1 VVQIG
6 PGKSGGLAVRVLASP
21 AGEGVAPFRLPASSG
36 VWIRTRVEVCRRRD
50 LSVDTGAPGF
60 PAPRQVGEVL
70 FRTLFAGQVGLLFAR
85 SRGSL
90 ASRGEGLRLRL
101 RFHLDPADP
110 RLTVLHGLPWELLCE
125 PDTRDFLALSRRTP
139 VVRSLDS
146 PRPLPPLPIPAG
158 LRILVAMAEVPGL
171 PLDLQQE
178 RAHLLEAWAETPG
191 VEILDLQK
199 VGIAALREALLASP
213 IHILHVMGHGVID
226 PASRSGALIL
236 PRSDGS
242 RLAVTG
248 ETLAH
253 VLKDI
258 PDLRL
263 VFLNACHTGRIPDGA
278 ETDPFSGV
286 ATALVLGGV
295 PTVVAMQLPVE
306 DDAAIVFSRTVH
318 GRLAKGDPI
327 EAAVTE
333 GRQAVHA
340 LHPDTAEWA
349 IPVLFTRLSDGQIF
363 APDTAPPT
371 VPAEVPRDVPVPRQS
386 VWRFQLPRV
395 RWLAGGALL
404 LALTALALL
413 ARKTSERPIPIER
426 VRLSGFWIARY
437 EVSNREFLLF
447 VERNPQ
453 WRRDR
458 IRRSV
463 HDGDYLK
470 HWISPRE
477 FPEGLADY
485 PVTRVSWF
493 AAQEYCH
500 WQGGRLPSREEWQMA
515 AHSAE
520 SPYPWGKTD
529 PAGPTPLN
537 FCDAACPRQHRDS
550 TELPLFRD
558 GYPETAPVRSFPNG
572 RTREGIYNLSGNVWE
587 WCFTPSGN
595 DRVTMGGSYLMT
607 FQECSTDAQGF
618 EDAKLCAPDVGFRCA
633 WD

>member
-1 VVQIG
+1 
-6 PGKSGGLAVRVLASP
+6 
-21 AGEGVAPFRLPASSG
+21 
-36 VWIRTRVEVCRRRD
+36 
-50 LSVDTGAPGF
+50 VDAGAPGF
-60 PAPRQVGEVL
+60 PAPRQVGEAL
-70 FRTLFAGQVGLLFAR
+70 FQTLFASQVGLLFAR
-85 SRGSL
+85 SRGTLTSP
-90 ASRGEGLRLRL
+90 GQGLRLRL
-101 RFHLDPADP
+101 RFRLDPADP

-139 VVRSLDS
+139 VVRSLDA

-171 PLDLQQE
+171 PLDLRQE
-178 RAHLLEAWAETPG
+178 RAHLLAAWAETPG
-191 VEILDLQK
+191 VEVLDLQQ

-213 IHILHVMGHGVID
+213 IHILHIMGHGVID
-226 PASRSGALIL
+226 AASRSGALIL
-236 PRSDGS
+236 PGPDAS

-263 VFLNACHTGRIPDGA
+263 VFLNACHTSRIPDGA
-278 ETDPFSGV
+278 EADPFSGV

-318 GRLAKGDPI
+318 GRLAQGDPI

-349 IPVLFTRLSDGQIF
+349 IPVLFTRLSDGRIF
-363 APDTAPPT
+363 APGTAPST
-371 VPAEVPRDVPVPRQS
+371 VATEVRREVPRPWWSP
-386 VWRFQLPRV
+386 WPLRFPRV
-395 RWLAGGALL
+395 RWLAAGALL
-404 LALTALALL
+404 LALAALVALL
-413 ARKTSERPIPIER
+413 ARKTSEPPTPIER
-426 VRLSGFWIARY
+426 VRLNGFWIARY

-447 VERNPQ
+447 VERTLQ
-453 WRRDR
+453 WRQDR
-458 IRRSV
+458 IHRGV

-477 FPEGLADY
+477 FPEGLADH

-493 AAQEYCH
+493 AAQEYCR

-529 PAGPTPLN
+529 PAGPAPLN
-537 FCDAACPRQHRDS
+537 FCDAACPRQHRDA

-558 GYPETAPVRSFPNG
+558 NYPETAPVRSFPNG
-572 RTREGIYNLSGNVWE
+572 RTLEGVYNMSGNVWE
-587 WCFTPSGN
+587 WCFTPSGD

-607 FQECSTDAQGF
+607 FQECSTDAQGV
-618 EDAKLCAPDVGFRCA
+618 EDSKLCAPDVGFRCA